1 MSHPAFSRSYSPADH
16 PWSALA
22 LLCVASF
29 MVILDSSIV
38 IVALPSIQT
47 GLTMSPSAAQ
57 WVISAYAVT
66 FGGLLL
72 FGGRAADRLGRRRVF
87 LLGVALFGLTSLA
100 CGLARSSDALIVARA
115 AQGIAAALMLPTAL
129 SILMTTFAEGAVRNK
144 ALGVWGATAGIGGTA
159 GSLVGGPIT
168 EWLGWQWIFLINVPV
183 AVALLALSPL
193 LLQRDNPDRA
203 QRRSFDLAGAVTVT
217 VALMALVYA
226 VVASP
231 SAGPGRTLAALAVA
245 AALIVAFVLI
255 ERGSSDPLV
264 PLRIF
269 GSRTLVG
276 GNLVSLAIGMA
287 VFGAIGFTLTL
298 YAQHVLGWSAV
309 EFGLISSV
317 NAAMAAAGSMVA
329 QRIVTRTGPLAVAA
343 TSLVLLAIAC
353 LLLNA
358 IAALSGGAPG
368 LVVVALL
375 IFGAGLGAGTLAGA
389 IAALSNVSDGHS
401 GVASGVNSAAFQVGG
416 ALGIAIISAVAAIRT
431 GTQTTP
437 AALTDGYRFGFA
449 AAAAIAVLGL
459 IAATILLRQRRSAGI
474 ADGAGDPEPLPQA
487 VGQR

>member
-1 MSHPAFSRSYSPADH
+1 MSHPAFSRSHSPADH

-57 WVISAYAVT
+57 WVVSAYAVT

-129 SILMTTFAEGAVRNK
+129 SILMTTFAEGAVRNQ

-168 EWLGWQWIFLINVPV
+168 EWLGWQWIFFINVPI

-226 VVASP
+226 VVDSP
-231 SAGPGRTLAALAVA
+231 GAGPGRTLAALAVA

-255 ERGSSDPLV
+255 ERRSSDPLV

-269 GSRTLVG
+269 GSRSLVG

-343 TSLVLLAIAC
+343 TSLVLLTIAC

-358 IAALSGGAPG
+358 IAGLSGGAAG

-375 IFGAGLGAGTLAGA
+375 IFGAGLGAGTLAGS

-459 IAATILLRQRRSAGI
+459 IAATILLRQRRSPDI
-474 ADGAGDPEPLPQA
+474 ADTTGDPEPLPQA
-487 VGQR
+487 AGQR